1 MTPMTEYLTLEDLLA
16 LIGDLGVGPV
26 RDLGL
31 LESAAHRPTTALW
44 GRDVYATIEK
54 KAAALLDSLVR
65 DRPLADGN
73 KRLGW
78 LAALVLLDINGRRF
92 TNEDVP
98 GQNFANIAELQPR
111 MVWYL
116 VTDANYPNHLP
127 MQQPG
132 HGAVM
137 EFAGDLDAWNAAVAT
152 GDKETIEAEME
163 AQGISGTVAW
173 TIDELAEGIHVDPTV
188 LNETV
193 TRYNE
198 MCT

>member
-78 LAALVLLDINGRRF
+78 LAALVLLDINGRRI
-92 TNEDVP
+92 EVP
-98 GQNFANIAELQPR
+98 DDEAHE
-111 MVWYL
+111 L
-116 VTDANYPNHLP
+116 VT
-127 MQQPG
+127 
-132 HGAVM
+132 
-137 EFAGDLDAWNAAVAT
+137 AVAQERT
-152 GDKETIEAEME
+152 T
-163 AQGISGTVAW
+163 
-173 TIDELAEGIHVDPTV
+173 LAE
-188 LNETV
+188 V
-193 TRYNE
+193 TRAL
-198 MCT
+198 TRWRGRPPTRRDRDDPGPVRDRR

>member
-78 LAALVLLDINGRRF
+78 LAALVLLDINGRRI
-92 TNEDVP
+92 EVP
-98 GQNFANIAELQPR
+98 DDEAHE
-111 MVWYL
+111 L
-116 VTDANYPNHLP
+116 VT
-127 MQQPG
+127 
-132 HGAVM
+132 
-137 EFAGDLDAWNAAVAT
+137 AVAQERT
-152 GDKETIEAEME
+152 T
-163 AQGISGTVAW
+163 
-173 TIDELAEGIHVDPTV
+173 LAE
-188 LNETV
+188 V
-193 TRYNE
+193 TRALTRWRGRPPARRDRVERNGGVGRPRVGATPLPE
-198 MCT
+198 GVLDDGGVFMPTPGSR